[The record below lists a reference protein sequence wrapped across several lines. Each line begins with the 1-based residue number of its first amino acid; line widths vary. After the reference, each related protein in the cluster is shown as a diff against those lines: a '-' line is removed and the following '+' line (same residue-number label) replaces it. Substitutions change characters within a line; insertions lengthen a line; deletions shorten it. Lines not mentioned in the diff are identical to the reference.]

1 MRSIPLKAVLAGLID
16 TVPLPGALA
25 APAQGGDRDWGRD
38 RGDHS
43 SNYSDF
49 SQNGWFDGI
58 NSFKAHPAEGKNFL
72 QQLKGE

>member
-1 MRSIPLKAVLAGLID
+1 MRSIPLKAVLAAMIV
-16 TVPLPGALA
+16 TVPLTGAFA
-25 APAQGGDRDWGRD
+25 ASSHGGDRDGGRD

-58 NSFKAHPAEGKNFL
+58 HSFKAHPAAGKDFL